1 MEWRAMST
9 DELITKMRKIEE
21 LLVEAQQTFHY
32 AQNYQALIEETLD
45 LMLRVT
51 QHMQV
56 AITEPDPEA
65 EDSEIGDT
73 VGGHA

>member
-9 DELITKMRKIEE
+9 VELLTQLRKIEE

-32 AQNYQALIEETLD
+32 AQNYQAMIEDTLD

-51 QHMQV
+51 QHIQV
-56 AITEPDPEA
+56 AITEPEVEA
-65 EDSEIGDT
+65 EETEIGDT